1 MLRISLLNMKKN
13 KKYRTKIKNRVYILL
28 ILLVGGIT
36 YLVYTDFG
44 IKKLIAIKRE
54 KNNFQTQIQSLLN
67 QQISIQNEITKLK
80 IDTLY
85 IEQLAREK
93 FLMVKPGEKV
103 FKIMDSKAIN

>member
-13 KKYRTKIKNRVYILL
+13 KKYRTKIKNRTYMLL
-28 ILLVGGIT
+28 ILLIGGIT

-44 IKKLIAIKRE
+44 IKKLIAVKRE

-85 IEQLAREK
+85 VEQLAREK

-103 FKIMDSKAIN
+103 FKIIDSKTIN

>member
-1 MLRISLLNMKKN
+1 MKKN

-44 IKKLIAIKRE
+44 LKKLIAIKRE

>member
-13 KKYRTKIKNRVYILL
+13 KKYRTKIKNRTHMLL
-28 ILLVGGIT
+28 ILLIGGIT

-44 IKKLIAIKRE
+44 LKKLIAVKRE

-80 IDTLY
+80 TDTLY
-85 IEQLAREK
+85 VEQLAREK

-103 FKIMDSKAIN
+103 FKIMDSKTIN

>member
-28 ILLVGGIT
+28 ILLIGGTT

-44 IKKLIAIKRE
+44 IKKLIAVKRE

-80 IDTLY
+80 TDTLY

-103 FKIMDSKAIN
+103 FKVLDLKTIN

>member
-1 MLRISLLNMKKN
+1 M
-13 KKYRTKIKNRVYILL
+13 LL
-28 ILLVGGIT
+28 ILLIGGIT

-44 IKKLIAIKRE
+44 IKKLIAVKRE

-85 IEQLAREK
+85 VEQLAREK

-103 FKIMDSKAIN
+103 FKIMDSKTIN

>member
-1 MLRISLLNMKKN
+1 MKKN